1 MNQKTR
7 KLSKEI
13 ESREKLRQNL
23 LESQEKQLKQFDEET
38 KHLQQRLENT
48 LKSEN
53 PQLKATNA
61 WCRITNALI
70 QKYKPMTQQDTNRAL
85 KELTRIEGALLA
97 GGFLTEQE
105 LKEAL

>member
-1 MNQKTR
+1 MNQKAR
-7 KLSKEI
+7 KLQEQIIKR
-13 ESREKLRQNL
+13 ESLRSNL
-23 LESQEKQLKQFDEET
+23 VENQKKQLEDFDNET
-38 KHLQQRLENT
+38 TRLQNRLENT
-48 LKSEN
+48 LRNCN
-53 PQLKATNA
+53 PQIKATNA

-70 QKYKPMTQQDTNRAL
+70 RKYKQLTEEDPNRAL

>member
-1 MNQKTR
+1 MNQKAR

-13 ESREKLRQNL
+13 ENREKLRQNL

-48 LKSEN
+48 LRTEN
-53 PQLKATNA
+53 PQSKATSA

-70 QKYKPMTQQDTNRAL
+70 RKYKLMTEEDPNKAL
-85 KELTRIEGALLA
+85 KDLTRIEGALLA

>member
-1 MNQKTR
+1 MNQKAR

-13 ESREKLRQNL
+13 ESRERLRQNL

-48 LKSEN
+48 LRFEN
-53 PQLKATNA
+53 PQSKAANA

-70 QKYKPMTQQDTNRAL
+70 RKYKHLTEQDPNRAL

>member
-1 MNQKTR
+1 MNQKAR

-23 LESQEKQLKQFDEET
+23 LESQQKQLKQFDEET
-38 KHLQQRLENT
+38 KNLQERLENT

-53 PQLKATNA
+53 PQLKAANA

-70 QKYKPMTQQDTNRAL
+70 QKYKPMTETDSSRAL
-85 KELTRIEGALLA
+85 KELIRIEGALLA